1 MFCFWGSLLYSVK
14 IKSDKIFLAVYFV
27 NANLSEKRVWVLLSG
42 KELGKLL
49 EDSQNIFK
57 KSYID
62 RYVQIQ
68 SVTFCNEKYSVFN
81 DFYHTKSLEYN
92 ALENKSSETCEY
104 QTDELD
110 DDLIN
115 HKEYSYPEKN

>member
-1 MFCFWGSLLYSVK
+1 MR
-14 IKSDKIFLAVYFV
+14 IKSEKIFLAVYFV
-27 NANLSEKRVWVLLSG
+27 NANLPEKRVWVLLSE

-57 KSYID
+57 KKYID

-68 SVTFCNEKYSVFN
+68 SVTFCNKKYSVFN
-81 DFYHTKSLEYN
+81 DFCHTNSLEYYV
-92 ALENKSSETCEY
+92 LENKASETCEY
-104 QTDELD
+104 QTDELYD
-110 DDLIN
+110 NLIN